1 MFKNLTI
8 KARLIFV
15 IGFLSLQLII
25 GAVMGLVG
33 LDRANDAMRSMYED
47 RLAALGQVDKV
58 IRLLTLNQLAAA
70 KAVTAEPGK
79 GELLATE
86 IANNMSQID
95 QVWSQYMATYL
106 TPEEKQLAEQAAVAR
121 KTFLAEGLQPT
132 LAAIKAQDMTL
143 VTSLVQ
149 GKMEELFSPVSDS
162 LNKLINLQLEVAKSD
177 YDASQQTYHLIR
189 TICLAGMT
197 FGLILAAIIGVLLVR
212 AITRPLNAA
221 VEIAGAI
228 AAGDLTRSIQVR
240 SNDETGRLMQALR
253 DMNEGLVKIVSQV
266 RAGTETIKTSSAE
279 IASGNH
285 DLSARTEEQASS
297 LEETASSMEELTS
310 TVKQNAD
317 NARQANMLAES
328 ASDVAAKGGDVIGR
342 VVGTMDD
349 ISDSA
354 KKIVDIISV
363 IDGIAFQ
370 TNILALN
377 AAVEAARAGEQGRGF
392 AVVAAEVRSLAQRSA
407 GAAKEIKSLIDDSV
421 QKVNAGSQYVNEAG
435 QTMREIVD
443 SVQRVTDI
451 MGEITAAS
459 AEQTAGIEQINQA
472 ILQMDQVTQQNAAL
486 VEQAAAA
493 SEAMQDQANKLAQT
507 VSVFKVEGHAA
518 RRLELAAPRA

>member
-1 MFKNLTI
+1 MFKNLSI
-8 KARLIFV
+8 KSRLIFV

-25 GAVMGLVG
+25 GAIMGLVG
-33 LDRANDAMRSMYED
+33 LSRANEAMQSMYHD
-47 RLAALGQVDKV
+47 RLIALGQLDKV
-58 IRLLTLNQLAAA
+58 IRLLNLNQLAAA

-79 GELLATE
+79 GERLAAE
-86 IANNMSQID
+86 IEENIAQISQI
-95 QVWSQYMATYL
+95 WGQYMGTYL
-106 TPEEKQLAEQAAVAR
+106 TPEEKELAEQAAASR
-121 KTFLAEGLQPT
+121 KTFLAEALQPT
-132 LAAIKAQDMTL
+132 VAAIKVGDMTM

-149 GKMEELFSPVSDS
+149 GKMEELFPPVRTNI
-162 LNKLINLQLEVAKSD
+162 NKLINLQLDVAKHEFE
-177 YDASQQTYHLIR
+177 ASQQTYLWIR
-189 TICLAGMT
+189 NICLAGMT
-197 FGLILAAIIGVLLVR
+197 FGLILAAFIGVLLVR

-221 VEIAGAI
+221 VDIAGAI
-228 AAGDLTRSIQVR
+228 AAGDLTRDIQVR
-240 SNDETGRLMQALR
+240 SKDETGRLMQALR
-253 DMNEGLVKIVSQV
+253 DMNESLVKIVGQV
-266 RAGTETIKTSSAE
+266 RTGTQTIKTASAE

-285 DLSARTEEQASS
+285 DLSSRTEEQASS

-317 NARQANMLAES
+317 NARQANVLAES
-328 ASDVAAKGGDVIGR
+328 ASDVAAKGGEVISR
-342 VVGTMDD
+342 VVGTMDE

-407 GAAKEIKSLIDDSV
+407 AAAKEIKSLIDDSV
-421 QKVNAGSQYVNEAG
+421 HKVHTGSEFVHEAG

-443 SVQRVTDI
+443 SVRRVTDI

-472 ILQMDQVTQQNAAL
+472 IVQMDQVTQQNAAL

-493 SEAMQDQANKLAQT
+493 SEAMQDQATKLAQT
-507 VSVFKVEGHAA
+507 VSVFKVEASAA
-518 RRLELAAPRA
+518 RRLELASPRA